1 VNKINKI
8 VLDIDK
14 VIRYLDGFKQF
25 MIEGEKLTYQ
35 QMQVLSIIAKKE
47 RQYIGEVSKL
57 LNTNPASTSITI
69 EKLTIKQLVT
79 RTYNRSDRR
88 KVQVS
93 LTDFGRQEYN
103 RLEEK
108 KIIILQDLQSSLTEK
123 EIMLINSIFSEY

>member
-1 VNKINKI
+1 
-8 VLDIDK
+8 
-14 VIRYLDGFKQF
+14 
-25 MIEGEKLTYQ
+25 M
-35 QMQVLSIIAKKE
+35 IAKKE

-79 RTYNRSDRR
+79 RTYDRR
-88 KVQVS
+88 KVHVS

-108 KIIILQDLQSSLTEK
+108 KVIILQDLQSSLTEK
-123 EIMLINSIFSEY
+123 EIMLINSKVLGQTLECLINWLVTFISSGNTIPLSRAI